1 MSYLY
6 CQAYGAGFHSNVS
19 SCPDYGAAGRRVR
32 KRGRDS
38 CADPRGLV
46 REDVELAVRDALY
59 PRRSGSVEPRSRA

>member
-6 CQAYGAGFHSNVS
+6 CQACGAGFHSNVS

-32 KRGRDS
+32 KRRRGFLRGS
-38 CADPRGLV
+38 PGLV
-46 REDVELAVRDALY
+46 REDVELEVRDALY